1 MNRLFVAI
9 DGNSLMHR
17 AFHSIAELDDGQ
29 GNPTNAVY
37 GFTGMLLKVLREYE
51 PSHLAV
57 AFDMHGPTF
66 RHLAYDAYKGTRK
79 PTDERLRPQFP
90 RVKELLGAMGAM
102 IIEVPSFEADDILG
116 TLARK
121 CEEAGLPAM
130 LVTGDRDALQL
141 VTDTTHVLYTRRGI
155 SDTVEFDPATVLSQ
169 YGVTPA
175 QVPDLKGLM
184 GDASDNIPGVPG
196 VGEKTALKLLGDYG
210 SVEGVLAHASEQK
223 GKLRE
228 KLEAGRESAEKSKWL
243 ATISRE
249 APLETTLEDCL
260 LGDLSGAKDA
270 FEALAFRS
278 LEGRLEQ
285 VAAMRRTDAPAEA
298 PAPAPALEFGEET
311 ALETAEE
318 IAAWI
323 EGVEECALC
332 PGESI
337 TLACRKG
344 CARITLMGDLLSPGL
359 REEEAFA
366 ALAPLFNRK
375 NCLRLW
381 GAKALLRSLDALGLR
396 FEAACVRDD
405 ALLSDWLLDPLKS
418 AKERKFDGGAVEL
431 WRLCDEHSAALE
443 AEGMTALYREMEL
456 PLTGVLLSM
465 EREGF
470 MVDRR
475 FLEEMGVELTAA
487 ENRLREEIIAETGGV
502 PFNLNSPKQL
512 GEVLFERLALP
523 SGRKTSRGWST
534 DADTL
539 EGLRGQHPAIEKL
552 LEYRRVTKLNATY
565 IVGLT
570 EKIDRDGRVRSLF
583 DQTATVTGR
592 LSSNEPN
599 LQNIPVRT
607 EEGRRIRRAFI
618 ARPGW
623 LLVDADYSQIELRIL
638 AHLSG
643 DENMIDAF
651 VKGQDIHARTAAE
664 VYGVPLEEVTPQ
676 MRSASKAVNFGIVYG
691 ISDFGLARN
700 IGVSR
705 KEAAAFIERYFARYP
720 GVKRFMDSAVADGK
734 ALGCARTMFGRRRP
748 LPELQ
753 SSNYN
758 IRSFGERAAMNTPV
772 QGAAADIIKLA
783 MVRVYEAL
791 RAEKMQARL
800 ILQVHDELIVECPP
814 DEAGRAEALLTGCME
829 NVAQL
834 RVPLVA
840 DAHCAES
847 WFDAK

>member
-17 AFHSIAELDDGQ
+17 AFHAIAELDDGK
-29 GNPTNAVY
+29 GNPTNAIY
-37 GFTGMLLKVLREYE
+37 GFTGMLLKVLKDYE

-66 RHLAYDAYKGTRK
+66 RHLAYEAYKGTRK
-79 PTDERLRPQFP
+79 PTDETLRPQFP
-90 RVKELLGAMGAM
+90 RVKELLRAMGAT

-121 CEEAGLPAM
+121 CEEAGMPAM
-130 LVTGDRDALQL
+130 IVTGDRDSLQL
-141 VTDTTHVLYTRRGI
+141 VTETTHVLYTRRGI
-155 SDTVEFDPATVLSQ
+155 SDTVEFDPETVRAQ

-196 VGEKTALKLLGDYG
+196 VGEKTALKLLDEYG
-210 SVEGVLAHASEQK
+210 SVECVLEHASEQK

-249 APLETTLEDCL
+249 APLEVTLDDCR
-260 LGDLSGAKDA
+260 LGDLSGAKEA
-270 FEALAFRS
+270 FEELAFRS
-278 LEGRLEQ
+278 LEGRLEA
-285 VAAMRRTDAPAEA
+285 VAAARRETAPTEA
-298 PAPAPALEFGEET
+298 PAPAPQINFGEEAQLT
-311 ALETAEE
+311 AIEE
-318 IAAWI
+318 IAAWVD
-323 EGVEECALC
+323 GVDECALC
-332 PGESI
+332 AGESV

-344 CARITLMGDLLSPGL
+344 CARVTLAGDLLSPGL
-359 REEEAFA
+359 DEADVYA
-366 ALAPLFNRK
+366 ALAPLFQKK

-381 GAKALLRSLDALGLR
+381 GAKALLRALDAKG
-396 FEAACVRDD
+396 FSFDPACVRDD

-418 AKERKFDGGAVEL
+418 AKERKFDGGAADL
-431 WRLCDEHSAALE
+431 WRLCDEHNAALE

-456 PLTGVLLSM
+456 PLMGVLLSM

-470 MVDRR
+470 MVDRK

-487 ENRLREEIIAETGGV
+487 ETRLREEIIAETGGV
-502 PFNLNSPKQL
+502 PFNLNSTRQL
-512 GEVLFERLALP
+512 GEVLFERLKLP

-539 EGLRGQHPAIEKL
+539 ESLRGQHPAIEKL

-664 VYGVPLEEVTPQ
+664 VYGVPLEAVTPQ

-705 KEAAAFIERYFARYP
+705 KEAAEFIERYFARYP

-734 ALGCARTMFGRRRP
+734 ALGYAQTMFGRRRP

-758 IRSFGERAAMNTPV
+758 VRSFGERAAMNTPV

-783 MVRVYEAL
+783 MVRVFEAL
-791 RAEKMQARL
+791 RAEKMRSRL

-814 DEAGRAEALLTGCME
+814 EEAGRAQALLTDCME
-829 NVAQL
+829 NVTTL
-834 RVPLVA
+834 KVPLRA

>member
-1 MNRLFVAI
+1 M
-9 DGNSLMHR
+9 R
-17 AFHSIAELDDGQ
+17 ALD
-29 GNPTNAVY
+29 AK
-37 GFTGMLLKVLREYE
+37 GF
-51 PSHLAV
+51 S
-57 AFDMHGPTF
+57 
-66 RHLAYDAYKGTRK
+66 
-79 PTDERLRPQFP
+79 
-90 RVKELLGAMGAM
+90 
-102 IIEVPSFEADDILG
+102 
-116 TLARK
+116 
-121 CEEAGLPAM
+121 
-130 LVTGDRDALQL
+130 
-141 VTDTTHVLYTRRGI
+141 
-155 SDTVEFDPATVLSQ
+155 FDP
-169 YGVTPA
+169 
-175 QVPDLKGLM
+175 
-184 GDASDNIPGVPG
+184 
-196 VGEKTALKLLGDYG
+196 
-210 SVEGVLAHASEQK
+210 
-223 GKLRE
+223 
-228 KLEAGRESAEKSKWL
+228 
-243 ATISRE
+243 
-249 APLETTLEDCL
+249 
-260 LGDLSGAKDA
+260 
-270 FEALAFRS
+270 
-278 LEGRLEQ
+278 
-285 VAAMRRTDAPAEA
+285 
-298 PAPAPALEFGEET
+298 
-311 ALETAEE
+311 
-318 IAAWI
+318 
-323 EGVEECALC
+323 
-332 PGESI
+332 
-337 TLACRKG
+337 
-344 CARITLMGDLLSPGL
+344 
-359 REEEAFA
+359 
-366 ALAPLFNRK
+366 
-375 NCLRLW
+375 
-381 GAKALLRSLDALGLR
+381 
-396 FEAACVRDD
+396 ACVRDD

-418 AKERKFDGGAVEL
+418 AKERKFDGGAADL
-431 WRLCDEHSAALE
+431 WRLCDEHNAALE

-456 PLTGVLLSM
+456 PLMGVLLSM

-487 ENRLREEIIAETGGV
+487 ETRLREEIIAETGGV
-502 PFNLNSPKQL
+502 PFNLNSTKQL
-512 GEVLFERLALP
+512 GEVLFERLKLP

-664 VYGVPLEEVTPQ
+664 VYGVPLEAVTPQ

-705 KEAAAFIERYFARYP
+705 KEAAEFIERYFARYP

-734 ALGCARTMFGRRRP
+734 ALGYAQTMFGRRRP

-758 IRSFGERAAMNTPV
+758 VRSFGERAAMNTPV

-783 MVRVYEAL
+783 MVRVFEAL
-791 RAEKMQARL
+791 RAEKMRSRL

-814 DEAGRAEALLTGCME
+814 EEAGRAQALLTDCME
-829 NVAQL
+829 NVTAL
-834 RVPLVA
+834 KVPLRA

>member
-1 MNRLFVAI
+1 MKQAHLCYNNKTRKGAFLMNRLFVAI

-17 AFHSIAELDDGQ
+17 AFHAIAELDDGQ

-90 RVKELLGAMGAM
+90 RVKELLGAMGAT

-116 TLARK
+116 TLARR

-196 VGEKTALKLLGDYG
+196 VGEKTALKLLGEYG

-396 FEAACVRDD
+396 FEAACARDD

-431 WRLCDEHSAALE
+431 WRLCDEHNAALE

-456 PLTGVLLSM
+456 PLMGVLLP
-465 EREGF
+465 
-470 MVDRR
+470 RR
-475 FLEEMGVELTAA
+475 AACLSTSTAPSSWARCSSSALRCPPAAKRAAAGRPTRTRSRGCAASIRPLKSCWNTAA
-487 ENRLREEIIAETGGV
+487 
-502 PFNLNSPKQL
+502 
-512 GEVLFERLALP
+512 
-523 SGRKTSRGWST
+523 
-534 DADTL
+534 
-539 EGLRGQHPAIEKL
+539 
-552 LEYRRVTKLNATY
+552 
-565 IVGLT
+565 
-570 EKIDRDGRVRSLF
+570 
-583 DQTATVTGR
+583 
-592 LSSNEPN
+592 
-599 LQNIPVRT
+599 
-607 EEGRRIRRAFI
+607 
-618 ARPGW
+618 
-623 LLVDADYSQIELRIL
+623 
-638 AHLSG
+638 
-643 DENMIDAF
+643 
-651 VKGQDIHARTAAE
+651 
-664 VYGVPLEEVTPQ
+664 
-676 MRSASKAVNFGIVYG
+676 
-691 ISDFGLARN
+691 
-700 IGVSR
+700 
-705 KEAAAFIERYFARYP
+705 
-720 GVKRFMDSAVADGK
+720 
-734 ALGCARTMFGRRRP
+734 
-748 LPELQ
+748 
-753 SSNYN
+753 
-758 IRSFGERAAMNTPV
+758 
-772 QGAAADIIKLA
+772 
-783 MVRVYEAL
+783 
-791 RAEKMQARL
+791 
-800 ILQVHDELIVECPP
+800 
-814 DEAGRAEALLTGCME
+814 
-829 NVAQL
+829 
-834 RVPLVA
+834 
-840 DAHCAES
+840 
-847 WFDAK
+847 